1 MAGTRQRSD
10 AAHNRARILAAAREA
25 LAGSG
30 DAALN
35 SIAKNAGVGQGTL
48 YRHFPTREA
57 LVMAVY
63 RQDVGELVDAAPAL
77 LAEHRPWEAL
87 RRWLDRLAAFGRVKH
102 GLPGVLQAATRAD
115 LSNENY
121 GPVVGAIEHLLQ
133 ACRKAELVRADVEAE
148 ELLMLV
154 GFLWRDDQGADW
166 EQRSGRMLEVVL
178 DGLRLGRRPA
188 HGSEVGPRP
197 GS

>member
-1 MAGTRQRSD
+1 MAGTGQRSD

-35 SIAKNAGVGQGTL
+35 SIAKSAGVGQGTL

-77 LAEHRPWEAL
+77 LAEHQPWEAL
-87 RRWLDRLAAFGRVKH
+87 RRWLDRLAAFGQVKH

-121 GPVVGAIEHLLQ
+121 GPVVGAIEQLLQ

-188 HGSEVGPRP
+188 HGAEVGPRP
-197 GS
+197 ES